1 MERTNTEMYR
11 ISFGPGET
19 EKPCEGRHSYSHL
32 KILYIL
38 YLYRSVEKVG
48 CFDLFDQESNY

>member
-1 MERTNTEMYR
+1 MYR

-38 YLYRSVEKVG
+38 YSYRSVEKVG
-48 CFDLFDQESNY
+48 CFDFFDQESNY